1 MPEDSP
7 DASALSRLIS
17 LPGVVALAVLGL
29 AIAGA
34 SQFLGADTLLQE
46 VATEVIASLGNAV
59 LLLAVFGL
67 LFRGGLER
75 LLRGMPGGDAYAGF
89 AERVREMLQELGRQD
104 PTQPKSREGRARSAA
119 RPHRGGRS
127 IPGRK
132 RRPRTEGRGAGTP
145 GTAGNTVPSGRLADR
160 WGGQIGRRTRG
171 ALDQGR
177 GPEPRA
183 R

>member
-7 DASALSRLIS
+7 DASALSRFIS

-34 SQFLGADTLLQE
+34 SRFLGADTLLQE
-46 VATEVIASLGNAV
+46 VATEVIGSLGNAV

-89 AERVREMLQELGRQD
+89 AEHVREMLQELGQHD
-104 PTQPKSREGRARSAA
+104 PTQPDQNLGPSTKRGSTASRRAFDPWSKEAS
-119 RPHRGGRS
+119 P
-127 IPGRK
+127 
-132 RRPRTEGRGAGTP
+132 
-145 GTAGNTVPSGRLADR
+145 N
-160 WGGQIGRRTRG
+160 
-171 ALDQGR
+171 
-177 GPEPRA
+177 
-183 R
+183 

>member
-34 SQFLGADTLLQE
+34 SRFLGADTLLQE

-89 AERVREMLQELGRQD
+89 AEHVREMLQELGQQD
-104 PTQPKSREGRARSAA
+104 PTQPDQSLGRAEHEARLDRIEEGVRSLVERGVPELRAEMRELRELLEA
-119 RPHRGGRS
+119 RYPQGG
-127 IPGRK
+127 
-132 RRPRTEGRGAGTP
+132 
-145 GTAGNTVPSGRLADR
+145 
-160 WGGQIGRRTRG
+160 
-171 ALDQGR
+171 
-177 GPEPRA
+177 
-183 R
+183 